1 MPIWKVTVKAL
12 QLISQNSLDKTCI
25 PATQFVNHSETWIYY
40 PPHTL
45 YVLDLV
51 NSYREGWIALNA
63 KFGRLIFLCDI
74 QVEYEIGEN
83 YSYVPDRGEVLDFS

>member
-1 MPIWKVTVKAL
+1 MHTC
-12 QLISQNSLDKTCI
+12 NSVCESLR
-25 PATQFVNHSETWIYY
+25 NLNLLS
-40 PPHTL
+40 PHTL